1 MQTLLLLVIHEP
13 GGHNTCCFLTEHGL
27 DPVFV
32 VVRRFHLEDQLL
44 SATVHEFVSR
54 VAPSG
59 GKWWRLKYRIAGV
72 EKRLS
77 LGTYPDTSLKAA
89 RDKRDEARALIAQ
102 GIDPSDVRKA
112 SKVQTQ
118 ADEADAA
125 REAAGLPPP
134 DSFEQIA
141 REWYE
146 TRKEDWSASYGQ
158 KIMRRLE
165 VDVFPWLGAKP
176 ITSITP
182 PMVLAV
188 LRRVEGRGVVETAHR
203 ALENCGQVFRYAV
216 ATGRIVSDPARD
228 L

>member
-1 MQTLLLLVIHEP
+1 MY
-13 GGHNTCCFLTEHGL
+13 
-27 DPVFV
+27 
-32 VVRRFHLEDQLL
+32 LE
-44 SATVHEFVSR
+44 

-77 LGTYPDTSLKAA
+77 LGTYPETSLKAA
-89 RDKRDEARALIAQ
+89 REKRDAARALIVQ
-102 GIDPSDVRKA
+102 GIDPSDARKA
-112 SKVQTQ
+112 SKAQ
-118 ADEADAA
+118 AQVTEADAA
-125 REAAGLPPP
+125 REAAGLPPQ

-146 TRKEDWSASYGQ
+146 TRREDWSPSYGQ

-165 VDVFPWLGAKP
+165 ADVFPWLGAQP
-176 ITSITP
+176 IISITP

-216 ATGRIVSDPARD
+216 ATGRIVSDPRAT
-228 L
+228 